1 VIRGS
6 RYERVATHIGLIAF
20 AFLALYPILRMLVV
34 ALQPAHSTPSG
45 ASIVPTSFDFGNITR
60 VWRDGDFSS
69 AFVTSCII
77 SATVVAMGTLFSILA
92 GYAFGTMRFPGS
104 RVLFLALIAGLLV
117 PTEAVVVPLYYDL
130 RSAGLAGTYWS
141 VIFPQLAGS
150 VAFGTFWMRA
160 FFASTG
166 PELRE
171 AAMMDGASQRRILWT
186 ILVPLARPAIQ
197 TLIVLLF
204 LFSFNDFLLPLVM
217 LQDPN
222 VQTVPLSVA
231 TFLGGR
237 QADVTGLAA
246 AGLIACVPVMVL
258 YIIFQRRLIEG
269 LLTGAIKE

>member
-1 VIRGS
+1 MRAS
-6 RYERVATHIGLIAF
+6 RLDRVFTHLVLALF

-34 ALQPAHSTPSG
+34 ALQPPHSTPSG
-45 ASIVPTSFDFGNITR
+45 ASIIPTAFHLDNITR
-60 VWRDGDFSS
+60 VWRDGDFAS
-69 AFVTSCII
+69 AFVTSSII
-77 SATVVAMGTLFSILA
+77 SVTVVVAATVFSILA
-92 GYAFGTMRFPGS
+92 GYAFGTMRFPAA
-104 RVLFLALIAGLLV
+104 RFLFLLLIAGLLV

-130 RSAGLAGTYWS
+130 RSVGLAGSYWS
-141 VIFPQLAGS
+141 VILPQLAGS

-217 LQDPN
+217 LQNPN

-237 QADVTGLAA
+237 EADVTGLAA
-246 AGLIACVPVMVL
+246 AGLIACVPVMVV
-258 YIIFQRRLIEG
+258 YVAFQRQLIEG
-269 LLTGAIKE
+269 LLTGALKE